1 MGFTMSKIAIGC
13 DHAAIDL
20 KEEVIKHLSS
30 HVINDVGTHSKDS
43 VDYPDFAQ
51 KVAELVKNGAA
62 DFGILICG
70 TGIGMEIAANKV
82 KGIRAAN
89 CVNTTMAHFCRNHN
103 DANVLCIG
111 ARIVGT
117 TLALEIV
124 DAFIAAPFEGGRHQ
138 KRVDKITKL
147 EA

>member
-1 MGFTMSKIAIGC
+1 MLTTMSKIAIGC

-20 KEEVIKHLSS
+20 KNEVIRHLSS
-30 HVINDVGTHSKDS
+30 HAVNDVGAHSKDS

-89 CVNTTMAHFCRNHN
+89 CVNTTMAHLCRNHN
-103 DANVLCIG
+103 DANVLCVG
-111 ARIVGT
+111 ARIVGP

-124 DAFIAAPFEGGRHQ
+124 DAFLSSPFEGGRHQ

-147 EA
+147 EV

>member
-1 MGFTMSKIAIGC
+1 MLTTMSKIAIGC

-30 HVINDVGTHSKDS
+30 HTINDTGTHSKDS
-43 VDYPDFAQ
+43 VDYPDYAQ

-89 CVNTTMAHFCRNHN
+89 CVNTTMAHLCRNHN

-111 ARIVGT
+111 ARIVGQ